1 MVTRWDQMQRNLKVL
16 SFLTTFFE
24 KFASNRWIFLPTNLS
39 DSRACTLYSWHIESI
54 HRNFPMYL
62 LMQANIR
69 LPNYSKEHDYLRLID
84 ERANTT
90 PVVTKNKA
98 SVYTTLMTTVKEI
111 IGAMTA
117 ASPEDI
123 AFVEKAYELSKKAH
137 EGQERFSGEPYF
149 IHPAATALVL
159 AEYGMDAVTIAAG
172 LLHDVVEDGKA
183 SREEVEKEFG
193 KELLF
198 IVDGVTKLGTHKYRG
213 AERHAESLRRLLV
226 ATASDIRVLIVK
238 LADRY
243 HNMQTLEHV
252 PEHKR
257 RRIALETIEIY
268 APIADRLG
276 MGRMKRDLEDL
287 AFPFIDP
294 DAAAHTAEL
303 RKLKTKET
311 EEGLAKVRKELG
323 RELAKKGLKTFHTDI
338 RMKGLWSLHQK
349 LKRKHDDISLIHDI
363 AALRII
369 VPTIEDCY
377 TTLGLVHS
385 LYRPLPGEFKDY
397 IAFPKPNGYQSLHTT
412 VMTPEA
418 GIVEIQIRTED
429 MHRHAMYGIASHM
442 SYKQLG
448 KGIEKLDKGAQKSR
462 FASLSFSWRSLI
474 PSLMRVTKKDDA
486 TVTGPTKVPPW
497 LADLAE
503 AHTHIEGSEEFV
515 EGLKEDFFSH
525 RVFVFTPSGDV
536 IDLPATSTPIDFAYA
551 IHSDLGDHLQGAK
564 VNGKLVSFD
573 TPLGNGDIVEITRR
587 DSAHPSAKWLDLVRT
602 SLARRHIRNALGLT
616 EKEKP
621 PRRTRRAP
629 KEK

>member
-1 MVTRWDQMQRNLKVL
+1 
-16 SFLTTFFE
+16 
-24 KFASNRWIFLPTNLS
+24 
-39 DSRACTLYSWHIESI
+39 
-54 HRNFPMYL
+54 
-62 LMQANIR
+62 
-69 LPNYSKEHDYLRLID
+69 
-84 ERANTT
+84 
-90 PVVTKNKA
+90 
-98 SVYTTLMTTVKEI
+98 MTTVKEI
-111 IGAMTA
+111 TGAMSG
-117 ASPEDI
+117 ASPADI
-123 AFVEKAYELSKKAH
+123 AFVEKAYDYAKQAH
-137 EGQERFSGEPYF
+137 EGQTRYSGEPYF
-149 IHPAATALVL
+149 IHPAATAKVL
-159 AEYGMDAVTIAAG
+159 AEYGMDATTIAAG
-172 LLHDVVEDGKA
+172 LLHDAVEDGRV
-183 SREEVEKEFG
+183 SREEMEKEFG

-257 RRIALETIEIY
+257 RRIALETVEIY

-294 DAAAHTAEL
+294 DAAAHVAEV

-311 EEGLAKVRKELG
+311 EDGLAKVRKEIG
-323 RELAKKGLKTFHTDI
+323 KELAKKGMAKFRTDV

-349 LKRKHDDISLIHDI
+349 LKRKQDDINRIHDI

-377 TTLGLVHS
+377 TTLGAVHA
-385 LYRPLPGEFKDY
+385 LYKPLPGEFKDY

-412 VMTPEA
+412 VVTPDA
-418 GIVEIQIRTED
+418 GIVEIQIRTEE
-429 MHRHAMYGIASHM
+429 MHRHAMFGIASHM

-448 KGIEKLDKGAQKSR
+448 KGIERLDKETQKSR
-462 FASLSFSWRSLI
+462 FSSLSFSWRSLI
-474 PSLMRVTKKDDA
+474 PSLMRVKKEDGAKSDTKI
-486 TVTGPTKVPPW
+486 PPW
-497 LADLAE
+497 LAELAE
-503 AHTHIEGSEEFV
+503 AHADVGSEEFV

-525 RVFVFTPSGDV
+525 RVFVFTPQGDV

-573 TPLGNGDIVEITRR
+573 TPLGNGDVVEIIRR
-587 DSAHPSAKWLDLVRT
+587 ESAHPSAKWLDIVRT
-602 SLARRHIRNALGLT
+602 SLARRHIRSALGMT
-616 EKEKP
+616 EQTP
-621 PRRTRRAP
+621 PRHRTRRAR
-629 KEK
+629 KEKN